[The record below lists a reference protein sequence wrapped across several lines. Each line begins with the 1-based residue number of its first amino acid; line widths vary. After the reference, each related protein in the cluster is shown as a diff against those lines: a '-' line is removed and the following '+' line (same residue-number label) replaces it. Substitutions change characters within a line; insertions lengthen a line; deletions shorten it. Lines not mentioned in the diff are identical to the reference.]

1 MARKESSDTDP
12 QHFQEIDPWK
22 SADLVAKHRNLP
34 HLEVSGATYFVT
46 VRCCSKT
53 ALPAKARDF
62 VMEAIR
68 ARDRTIIELDAA
80 VVMPDHAHA
89 IFRLYDG
96 STRSQV
102 LQRIKG

>member
-1 MARKESSDTDP
+1 MGRKESSDSDP
-12 QHFQEIDPWK
+12 QHFQAIDLWK
-22 SADLVAKHRNLP
+22 SEDLVEKHRNLP
-34 HLEVSGATYFVT
+34 HLEVPGGYFVT
-46 VRCCSKT
+46 FRCCSKS
-53 ALPAKARDF
+53 ALPPQARDL
-62 VMEAIR
+62 VMEEIWAC
-68 ARDRTIIELDAA
+68 DRINLELDAA

>member
-1 MARKESSDTDP
+1 
-12 QHFQEIDPWK
+12 
-22 SADLVAKHRNLP
+22 
-34 HLEVSGATYFVT
+34 
-46 VRCCSKT
+46 
-53 ALPAKARDF
+53 
-62 VMEAIR
+62 MEAIR